1 MEMGEMEVPRSVL
14 EVELEDEEGIK
25 NEPQAYVLCN
35 CQTDVFAIS

>member
-1 MEMGEMEVPRSVL
+1 MEMGEMEALRSVL

-25 NEPQAYVLCN
+25 NEPQACGLCN